1 MSKEEL
7 KEIYEKLSD
16 KNKEVINL
24 IAKGME
30 VAQENK

>member
-7 KEIYEKLSD
+7 KEIYDKLSD

-24 IAKGME
+24 IAKGMK